1 MQTCKET
8 LKCTEKEQKMWK
20 NLEVQL
26 RQKETK
32 RQMMNN
38 QQEKLSLPS
47 LSTRRWL
54 ELHSMTK
61 S

>member
-26 RQKETK
+26 RQIERK
-32 RQMMNN
+32 
-38 QQEKLSLPS
+38 KL
-47 LSTRRWL
+47 
-54 ELHSMTK
+54 K
-61 S
+61 DK